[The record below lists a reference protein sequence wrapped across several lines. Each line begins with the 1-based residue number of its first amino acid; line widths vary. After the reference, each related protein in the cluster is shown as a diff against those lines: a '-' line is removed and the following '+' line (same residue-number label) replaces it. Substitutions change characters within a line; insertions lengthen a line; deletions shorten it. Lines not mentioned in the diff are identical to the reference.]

1 MSEKE
6 EENIDT
12 MIEKLLKEYA
22 GQNEALE
29 KILEKILPDNELQ
42 GDNDNENNLKTK

>member
-6 EENIDT
+6 ESIDT
-12 MIEKLLKEYA
+12 MIEELLKEYA

-29 KILEKILPDNELQ
+29 KILEKIIFNNELQ
-42 GDNDNENNLKTK
+42 GNNDDKNN

>member
-6 EENIDT
+6 KDIDT
-12 MIEKLLKEYA
+12 MIEELLKEYS

-29 KILEKILPDNELQ
+29 KILGKIIPDQ
-42 GDNDNENNLKTK
+42 GIEDNDKE